1 MNNTMYPIAVI
12 GVIAAVTW
20 ALRAF
25 PFLLFG
31 NRPLPKVIRYL
42 GKALPPAIMTIL
54 VIYCL
59 RDISFGQSPFGIPE
73 LAACALVV
81 ILQVVRKKYV
91 SVDYCRNR
99 MLYDPDSHHVTNL
112 FRTVN
117 EQINR
122 DLNRVVC
129 CSKNVIGEAENVI
142 IWSFPGTWLFN
153 VPGLLQS
160 RAPQVPAVIDER

>member
-12 GVIAAVTW
+12 GVIAVVTW

-42 GKALPPAIMTIL
+42 GKALPPAIMTVL

-59 RDISFGQSPFGIPE
+59 RDISFSQSPFGIPE

-81 ILQVVRKKYV
+81 ILQAVRKNMYL
-91 SVDYCRNR
+91 SIIAG
-99 MLYDPDSHHVTNL
+99 
-112 FRTVN
+112 TVCYMAL
-117 EQINR
+117 I
-122 DLNRVVC
+122 RVM
-129 CSKNVIGEAENVI
+129 
-142 IWSFPGTWLFN
+142 
-153 VPGLLQS
+153 
-160 RAPQVPAVIDER
+160 